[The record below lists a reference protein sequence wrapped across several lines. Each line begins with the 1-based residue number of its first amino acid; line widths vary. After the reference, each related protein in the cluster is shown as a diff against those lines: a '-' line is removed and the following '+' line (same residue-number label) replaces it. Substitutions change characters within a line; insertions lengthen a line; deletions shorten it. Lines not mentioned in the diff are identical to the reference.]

1 MVEEVGGGGGGAWV
15 RLSICLPA
23 ADCKNKKKKKKKVGV
38 SQVYHENWAQHRK
51 LHLTASRLLLLPSDA
66 LHCGRGARQAGRQ
79 AGRAAGDNC
88 NAASHWSTL
97 AIRCRGDKKK
107 RREPSRVWRCFFF
120 LREFLANGFGFEM
133 SEVKK
138 RGVEWSG
145 VNI

>member
-1 MVEEVGGGGGGAWV
+1 MVEEVGGGGGAWV

-23 ADCKNKKKKKKKVGV
+23 ADRKNKKNKKKVAV

-97 AIRCRGDKKK
+97 AIRWRGDKKK
-107 RREPSRVWRCFFF
+107 EENPAEFGGVFFF
-120 LREFLANGFGFEM
+120 
-133 SEVKK
+133 
-138 RGVEWSG
+138 
-145 VNI
+145 